1 MSIVRVDPAILGG
14 DDDGELTAWLVPD
27 GVHVEA
33 DQPIAEVTAAK
44 VVTEVTA
51 PEAGT
56 LRQLVAEGAPLVP
69 DQEIAVVEA
78 TAG

>member
-1 MSIVRVDPAILGG
+1 MSTVRIDPAVLGG
-14 DDDGELTAWLVPD
+14 DDDGELTTWLVPD
-27 GVHVEA
+27 GARVEA
-33 DQPIAEVTAAK
+33 DQPIAEITAAK
-44 VVTEVTA
+44 VVMEVTA

-69 DQEIAVVEA
+69 DQEIAVIE

>member
-1 MSIVRVDPAILGG
+1 VSSVRVDPAILGE

-27 GVHVEA
+27 GARVEA
-33 DQPIAEVTAAK
+33 DQPIAELTAAK

-51 PEAGT
+51 PVAGT
-56 LRQLVAEGAPLVP
+56 LRRLVAEGALLAP
-69 DQEIAVVEA
+69 DQEIAVIE